1 MKIKEVIPLVNPCDL
16 VISGWDINSID
27 LAKAMSRAQVF
38 DIELQKKL
46 GPYMK
51 EYKPMKSIY
60 YPDFIASNQEDRA
73 DNLL

>member
-46 GPYMK
+46 EPYMK